1 MPPNFSKKHISD
13 VKHDAKVLGHRYG
26 MAIIKWDGEQ
36 EFVSGNNK
44 RNLAKFAKPSLKAGD
59 YKSVK
64 LIKVRK

>member
-44 RNLAKFAKPSLKAGD
+44 RNLAKIGRAH
-59 YKSVK
+59 V
-64 LIKVRK
+64 